1 MYWPQAVLARPLPE
15 SRTLAVP
22 DRFLVIARD
31 ASRPPGISLSRGLL
45 QPLEKPDQVRELE
58 RGQRAGQ
65 ALDRLMSGGNPGG
78 RLQQRAN
85 ELNLVASGS
94 QPAEVRAGGAGSAPR
109 RGMTSAAC
117 DLPVFEEK
125 LFPFARIGQM
135 TEGELTQPLDVGG
148 SRGGSSR
155 ECDLRID
162 LAADGLKGLFTRAA
176 ERWIGIA
183 GGLAIDRLGPRV
195 GHHAERRDRLRTQ
208 VRVGLAGAGGQDQ
221 PRDGLAELKHA
232 GR

>member
-1 MYWPQAVLARPLPE
+1 MYWPHAVLARPLPE
-15 SRTLAVP
+15 SRTLAVRC
-22 DRFLVIARD
+22 RFPVITRVANLL
-31 ASRPPGISLSRGLL
+31 PGISLSRGLL

-58 RGQRAGQ
+58 RGQRADQ
-65 ALDRLMSGGNPGG
+65 VLDWLMSGGNPGG
-78 RLQQRAN
+78 RLQQKAN

-109 RGMTSAAC
+109 RGMTLAAC
-117 DLPVFEEK
+117 DVLVFEEK
-125 LFPFARIGQM
+125 LFPFARIGQV

-148 SRGGSSR
+148 SRGGSSH

-162 LAADGLKGLFTRAA
+162 LAADGLKGLFTRAV

-183 GGLAIDRLGPRV
+183 GGLAINRLGPRV
-195 GHHAERRDRLRTQ
+195 GHHAKRGDRLRTQ
-208 VRVGLAGAGGQDQ
+208 VRVGLAGAGGLDQ
-221 PRDGLAELKHA
+221 PQDGLAQLKHA